1 MFREILKRVRMPVGM
16 KVAEVKVEMNY
27 NWRRSQKE
35 GEGEGE
41 EEVEDTKRKTRIGV
55 KVIGENL
62 PKVIRGE

>member
-1 MFREILKRVRMPVGM
+1 MFREIVKRVRMPVGM

-35 GEGEGE
+35 VKGEGE